1 MQEKVGVEDIS
12 LTYSMNCEHSTKKGG
27 LWKNSVYDHPSK
39 IFVVQAKPVGY
50 AGNDGNCVNL
60 QKAGSSHIKSGRE
73 NVNMEISKE
82 GHELSHTYVC
92 MWVRFS
98 T

>member
-1 MQEKVGVEDIS
+1 M
-12 LTYSMNCEHSTKKGG
+12 
-27 LWKNSVYDHPSK
+27 
-39 IFVVQAKPVGY
+39 GY
-50 AGNDGNCVNL
+50 AGNDGECVNL

-82 GHELSHTYVC
+82 GYEMSYMYIC